1 MLQYVCVRTI
11 GVLLLFI
18 DNAAICLCQN
28 NDRCVVIV
36 HRLCCRYVCVR
47 TISVLLS
54 FIDNAAVCLCQI
66 DRCVVIIPRIYCRMF
81 VSER

>member
-1 MLQYVCVRTI
+1 MVQYVCVRTI

-18 DNAAICLCQN
+18 DNAAGCLCQ

-36 HRLCCRYVCVR
+36 HRLCC
-47 TISVLLS
+47 S
-54 FIDNAAVCLCQI
+54 
-66 DRCVVIIPRIYCRMF
+66 MF